1 MIGIYDSARQ
11 HGPVG
16 SEPLAGHNE
25 AEFVKTAKGGE
36 AGAGQASLRGSVS
49 QVEVFQMVV

>member
-36 AGAGQASLRGSVS
+36 VGAGQASLRGSVS